1 MFERI
6 IGDPAFSPVWDSLAK
21 FVARPRR
28 ALVFVLGNHDIEI
41 ALPVVQRRILERLAG
56 NDLAARARIEFST
69 MGAGYSCYVGNARV
83 FCTHGNEVD
92 QWNYI
97 RYEGLAKAARRIN
110 SGRAL
115 DVSEWEPN
123 AGTKMVKDIMNG
135 IKSRYAW
142 VDLLKP
148 ETNAAVGVL
157 LALDPGQVKKFKSI
171 LPVVGV
177 KLKASADVDHR
188 LSADA
193 YVATGVTAATDVS
206 VDSLL
211 GANLR
216 QVARLGPQSA
226 ESADDM
232 LEKSESRLGK
242 PSAGA
247 GATDETLGTPQLVWD
262 QLTGWLTGVSRE
274 EALRSAL
281 LDWLKGDTTFDL
293 DDKDDTYKA
302 ISPTVGEEVDFVITG
317 HTHLAR
323 ALTMGPRRYYF
334 NCGTW
339 IRLMRF
345 PDAML
350 KDKVAF
356 KSIYDALVDGSMN
369 AIDRAR
375 FDGEPLVMDRAT
387 AVSIRSV
394 SGRVTGELIR
404 ILDTIPITHELLKTL
419 PGG

>member
-1 MFERI
+1 
-6 IGDPAFSPVWDSLAK
+6 
-21 FVARPRR
+21 
-28 ALVFVLGNHDIEI
+28 
-41 ALPVVQRRILERLAG
+41 
-56 NDLAARARIEFST
+56 
-69 MGAGYSCYVGNARV
+69 
-83 FCTHGNEVD
+83 
-92 QWNYI
+92 
-97 RYEGLAKAARRIN
+97 
-110 SGRAL
+110 
-115 DVSEWEPN
+115 
-123 AGTKMVKDIMNG
+123 
-135 IKSRYAW
+135 
-142 VDLLKP
+142 
-148 ETNAAVGVL
+148 
-157 LALDPGQVKKFKSI
+157 
-171 LPVVGV
+171 
-177 KLKASADVDHR
+177 
-188 LSADA
+188 
-193 YVATGVTAATDVS
+193 
-206 VDSLL
+206 
-211 GANLR
+211 
-216 QVARLGPQSA
+216 
-226 ESADDM
+226 M

-323 ALTMGPRRYYF
+323 AITMGPRRYYF

-345 PDAML
+345 PYAML